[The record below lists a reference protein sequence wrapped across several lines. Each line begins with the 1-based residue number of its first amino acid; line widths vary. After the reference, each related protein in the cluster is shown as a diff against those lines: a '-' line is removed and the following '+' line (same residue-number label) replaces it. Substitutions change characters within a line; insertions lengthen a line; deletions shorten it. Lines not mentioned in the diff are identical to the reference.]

1 MLYNLL
7 NAVVNWSMENLFN
20 PKLFLPGALRGRTAL
35 ITGGNSGT
43 GLCAARML
51 GRAGAKILLACR
63 DAQRARQAKQR
74 LCAQQ
79 ADIDVELVQ
88 LDLANLSSVQQAA
101 QGLLQAGQP
110 IDLLLNNAGVMAVP
124 QRRLSADGFELQF
137 ATNHLGHFALTLRL
151 LPLLTQRAGCR
162 VVCVSS
168 LAHRGA
174 RFDPENLQGERSY
187 GAWSAYNASKLAN
200 LLFAFELHRRL
211 APQGPTLSVA
221 AHPGIAATNLMA
233 AGPTLG
239 GVTWRSQLLA
249 KLSNIFSQTDEQGAL
264 PILCAAVH
272 PAVCGGD
279 YVGPGGLLEMR
290 GAPKKV
296 AASKLAR
303 NAEAAKKLWA
313 ISEELTQISWGR

>member
-1 MLYNLL
+1 
-7 NAVVNWSMENLFN
+7 MENLFN
-20 PKLFLPGALRGRTAL
+20 PKLFLSGALRGRTAL
-35 ITGGNSGT
+35 ITGANSGT
-43 GLCAARML
+43 GLCAARWL
-51 GRAGAKILLACR
+51 GRAGAKVVLACR
-63 DAQRARQAKQR
+63 DAERARQAKQQLR
-74 LCAQQ
+74 GQQ
-79 ADIDVELVQ
+79 PDINIESVH
-88 LDLANLSSVQQAA
+88 LDLASLSSVQQAA
-101 QGLLQAGQP
+101 ESLLQAGQP

-124 QRRLSADGFELQF
+124 KRRLSADGFELQF

-151 LPLLTQRAGCR
+151 LPLLTQRAGSR

-200 LLFAFELHRRL
+200 LLFAFELQRRL
-211 APQGPTLSVA
+211 PAQGPTVSVA

-239 GVTWRSQLLA
+239 GATWRSQLIA
-249 KLSNIFSQTDEQGAL
+249 RLSTLFSQTDEEGAL
-264 PILCAAVH
+264 PILCAAVQ
-272 PAVCGGD
+272 PDITGGD
-279 YVGPGGLLEMR
+279 YVGPGGWLEMR

-303 NAEAAKKLWA
+303 DPDVAKKLWE
-313 ISEELTQISWGR
+313 ISERLTQVSFGG